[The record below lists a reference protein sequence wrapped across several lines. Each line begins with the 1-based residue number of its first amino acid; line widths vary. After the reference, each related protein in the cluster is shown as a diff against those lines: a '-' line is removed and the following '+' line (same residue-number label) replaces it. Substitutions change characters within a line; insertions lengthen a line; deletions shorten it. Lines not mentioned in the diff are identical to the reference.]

1 MLSDTNKGIDSVLC
15 LVTFQLGSC
24 SGNKIFQVICSLV
37 SGCWRGEEELTVT
50 VKSMAKLRIDQK
62 CNGDDLSKTLSRG
75 VSPYYQTGIEAM
87 IIQNFISFSM
97 GADT

>member
-1 MLSDTNKGIDSVLC
+1 M
-15 LVTFQLGSC
+15 
-24 SGNKIFQVICSLV
+24 
-37 SGCWRGEEELTVT
+37 T
-50 VKSMAKLRIDQK
+50 VKPMAKLCIDQK

-75 VSPYYQTGIEAM
+75 LSPYYKTGIEAM

>member
-1 MLSDTNKGIDSVLC
+1 MNKGIDSVSC
-15 LVTFQLGSC
+15 VVTFQLDSC
-24 SGNKIFQVICSLV
+24 SGHTIFQVIYSLV

-75 VSPYYQTGIEAM
+75 LNSPYYQTGIEAM